1 MNTSNEIIIF
11 SASNLF
17 SEVSNRII
25 NNRNLNKQIKVIE
38 TTGKKIIDIAKSEIS
53 KGTKVF
59 IARGRNITFLRNNIS
74 VPVINV
80 PYTYEDFHNSVK
92 KANCEYENI
101 GLVGFDEV
109 YDMMIKFKEISG
121 YNVQIISP
129 KTVENIEEQII
140 RVINPN
146 IKVLIGGFSA
156 QRVAKKNNLKHIML
170 DVNMNSM
177 TDAINNALN
186 ILESQVAKDR
196 YLQTILTTIN
206 LTSNAIINF
215 NTNGDVIFSNNLAN
229 NLFKEKELFKLKD
242 KLTSL
247 LNKNDAS
254 VFDYESDN
262 IYNINDKDYIIKFK
276 PVIVQNKVQSIIT
289 TINSVKE
296 LQESEKKLRNKLNTR
311 GHIAKNTFNDIISN
325 SKIMKSTIYE
335 AKKYSN
341 SNSSVLITGK
351 TGTGKELFAQS
362 IHNESKRANEPFVA
376 INCAALPNSILESE
390 LFGYVKGAFTDANK
404 EGKMG
409 IFELAH
415 GGTVFLDEIGEMD
428 INIQAK
434 ILRVLQ
440 EKEISRLGDNRIIPI
455 NVRVICATNKNLLD
469 LIEQKKFR
477 EDLYYRL
484 AVLELKI
491 PTLNERLGDIPYL
504 IDYYIKNNNYQ
515 VNFSNDAIQYLCRQ
529 DYIGNVRQLF
539 NILERIIVLSNKKH
553 IAFDDFKKYFESAND
568 KLYEYPSLNS
578 STFLHEKNE
587 ILRSLKNNHG
597 SRKKTA
603 EELNVSLSTLW
614 RKMKKYNIEYNE

>member
-390 LFGYVKGAFTDANK
+390 LFGYVKGAFTYANK

>member
-25 NNRNLNKQIKVIE
+25 NNRTLNKQIKVIE

-80 PYTYEDFHNSVK
+80 QYTYEDFHNSVK